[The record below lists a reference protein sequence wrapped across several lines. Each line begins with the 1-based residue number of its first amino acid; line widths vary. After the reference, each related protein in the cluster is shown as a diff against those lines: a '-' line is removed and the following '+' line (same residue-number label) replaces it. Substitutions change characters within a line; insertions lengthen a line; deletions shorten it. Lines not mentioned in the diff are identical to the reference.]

1 MKKLISDKIIQP
13 VTELA
18 ESGKLSGIL
27 LLVCTVLSMLLSNMF
42 YGEVYVNFWQNKIGF
57 DFLSKTLEHWINDGL
72 MAVFFL
78 LVGLEIKRE
87 LVSGEL
93 SKIKNSI
100 LPVVAAS
107 GGLIVPSLIYIAFTA
122 GTDYSGGWAIPSA
135 TDIAFSLGILTILGS
150 RVPVSL
156 KIILTALAIIDDL
169 AAILIIALFYT
180 ASLDVTFL
188 LYALIITAVLFA
200 LNKFKI
206 TNPVFYF
213 IAGIMLWFCIL
224 KSGVHATIAGVI
236 LAFMIPF
243 SGIEKLEHSLIK
255 PVIYFILPLFALAS
269 TAIPLD
275 LSSMDIFLTPF
286 GLAIV
291 LGLFIGKPAGITLFT
306 YLASKFNI
314 VSISKELKFKHILGL
329 GFIAGIGF
337 TMSIFITNLSFDD
350 KDVVNKG
357 KLAVLTGS
365 LLSATAGILVLSS
378 GSKINKK

>member
-1 MKKLISDKIIQP
+1 MKKIISGKIIQP
-13 VTELA
+13 IAELA

-27 LLVCTVLSMLLSNMF
+27 LLVCTVLSLLFSNLIT
-42 YGEVYVNFWQNKIGF
+42 GEAYVNFWQSKIGF
-57 DFLSKTLEHWINDGL
+57 DFFSKTIEHWINDGL

-93 SKIKNSI
+93 SSFKNSI
-100 LPVVAAS
+100 LPVIAAA
-107 GGLIVPSLIYIAFTA
+107 GGLIVPSLIYISFTK
-122 GTDYSGGWAIPSA
+122 GTVYSGGWAIPSA

-169 AAILIIALFYT
+169 AAIIIIAVFYT
-180 ASLDVTFL
+180 ASLDVMYL
-188 LYALIITAVLFA
+188 LYALIITAFLIA
-200 LNKFKI
+200 LNKFKMK
-206 TNPVFYF
+206 NLMFFF
-213 IAGIMLWFCIL
+213 IAGLLLWFCFL
-224 KSGVHATIAGVI
+224 KSGVHATIVGVI
-236 LAFMIPF
+236 LAFTIPY
-243 SGIEKLEHSLIK
+243 SGIKKLEHSLIK
-255 PVIYFILPLFALAS
+255 PVNYFILPLFALAS

-275 LSSMDIFLTPF
+275 LNSMDFFMSSF
-286 GLAIV
+286 GMAIV

-314 VSISKELKFKHILGL
+314 ISISKELQFRHILGL

-337 TMSIFITNLSFDD
+337 TMSIFITNLSFDE
-350 KDVVNKG
+350 KEIVNKG

-365 LLSATAGILVLSS
+365 FLSAVTGVLILSS
-378 GSKINKK
+378 NGKNKKK